1 MLNIILNIE
10 FYAYYFAKVF
20 IFDNY
25 NSIMIHQCYYCERI
39 FDTKE
44 ALYDHLDIHADI
56 KDTKDDNKKKLNK

>member
-1 MLNIILNIE
+1 
-10 FYAYYFAKVF
+10 
-20 IFDNY
+20 
-25 NSIMIHQCYYCERI
+25 MIHQCYYCERI